1 MIKRRRATTHDGCF
15 VVLMVIALLL
25 LWVDNGDKIKHIVLQ
40 LAEVVDK
47 RLKDWICESMD
58 FPNTMVDR
66 ITPAT
71 EQDHKSI
78 LAKDH
83 RILDRVRG
91 R

>member
-1 MIKRRRATTHDGCF
+1 M
-15 VVLMVIALLL
+15 
-25 LWVDNGDKIKHIVLQ
+25 LQ

-47 RLKDWICESMD
+47 RLKNWIEEWMD

-83 RILDRVRG
+83 RILDRVSDLNSSSEERE
-91 R
+91 RVIR

>member
-1 MIKRRRATTHDGCF
+1 M
-15 VVLMVIALLL
+15 VL
-25 LWVDNGDKIKHIVLQ
+25 WTDNGDKTKRLVLQ
-40 LAEVVDK
+40 MTEIVDK
-47 RLKDWICESMD
+47 RLKDWVSESVE

-83 RILDRVRG
+83 RILDKVRG
-91 R
+91 ADNDECCNAALR

>member
-1 MIKRRRATTHDGCF
+1 
-15 VVLMVIALLL
+15 
-25 LWVDNGDKIKHIVLQ
+25 
-40 LAEVVDK
+40 
-47 RLKDWICESMD
+47 MD

-83 RILDRVRG
+83 RILDNVKKFKY
-91 R
+91 

>member
-1 MIKRRRATTHDGCF
+1 M
-15 VVLMVIALLL
+15 
-25 LWVDNGDKIKHIVLQ
+25 LQ

-47 RLKDWICESMD
+47 RLKNWIEESMD

-83 RILDRVRG
+83 RILDRVSDLNSSSEERE
-91 R
+91 RVIR